1 MHRCQGEHS
10 QVCCTKW
17 LQCGQ
22 AVLACHKVTASLSSL
37 SIGWG
42 KKFLH
47 HSTLLKK
54 FSKKKK
60 NSSININPNSPT
72 FVFCLVISPL
82 WAYKTRYQQNL
93 KLNLWWQEK
102 SNSIIFNHLNQ
113 SDIQGI
119 KTISKM
125 QWSFWWKLRTRLTII
140 ILALSSVPLFFKVHL
155 HNPGVISQTI

>member
-1 MHRCQGEHS
+1 MSGKFLFSVLNDKKKPIKHCKQQIFEEIETEKCKCIDVRVSTHKYA
-10 QVCCTKW
+10 KW

-47 HSTLLKK
+47 HSTLFKK

-82 WAYKTRYQQNL
+82 WAYKTRYQQDL

-125 QWSFWWKLRTRLTII
+125 
-140 ILALSSVPLFFKVHL
+140 
-155 HNPGVISQTI
+155 

>member
-1 MHRCQGEHS
+1 MHRCQCEHS

-22 AVLACHKVTASLSSL
+22 VVLACHKVTASLSSL

-47 HSTLLKK
+47 HSTLFKK
-54 FSKKKK
+54 FSQKKK
-60 NSSININPNSPT
+60 NSSIYINPNSPT
-72 FVFCLVISPL
+72 ILFCLVISPL

-102 SNSIIFNHLNQ
+102 PNSIIFNHLNQ

-155 HNPGVISQTI
+155 HNLRVISQTI